1 MGEEKLQTFIN
12 FALRYMSELKLPAKR
27 GTFVEF
33 RNGLINLCPVGR
45 SCTQEERDQFEAYDK
60 VRQRVVPFAQL
71 FVAKYPNPHV
81 FETINIVLFLL
92 VFTLLKVKIF
102 SFVIHIYCRNII

>member
-12 FALRYMSELKLPAKR
+12 FALRYMSDLKLPAKR

-60 VRQRVVPFAQL
+60 VGQWVAPFAQL
-71 FVAKYPNPHV
+71 FGALSNLTLMYL
-81 FETINIVLFLL
+81 ELL
-92 VFTLLKVKIF
+92 VLHF
-102 SFVIHIYCRNII
+102 SLQL